1 MCLHQDLGLAPSLLS
16 LILNQK
22 YVGDVTIVP
31 PMTFEGYSHIISN
44 PSFESFERFVKV
56 LAAHWQHI
64 SNTLGTHTQ
73 TLPHNQQP
81 FL

>member
-1 MCLHQDLGLAPSLLS
+1 MCCQFVANVLLMCLRQDLGLAPSILS

-31 PMTFEGYSHIISN
+31 PITIEGYSHIITN

-56 LAAHWQHI
+56 LA
-64 SNTLGTHTQ
+64 TH
-73 TLPHNQQP
+73 
-81 FL
+81 